1 MYLVVF
7 RSRKR
12 AGYDAAA
19 YAEHADAM
27 EALAREQPGFLAVKT
42 YAADDG
48 ETVTISEW
56 ATREAAKAW
65 RCHPDHAGVQ
75 DAGRTHH
82 YAGYTMFTCLDPQV
96 THYQHDEPDEEDA

>member
-12 AGYDAAA
+12 ADYDVAA
-19 YAEHADAM
+19 YAEHAQAM
-27 EALAREQPGFLAVKT
+27 EKLAQAQPGFLAVKT
-42 YAADDG
+42 YAAPDG

-65 RCHPDHAGVQ
+65 RCHPGHATVQ
-75 DAGRTHH
+75 GEGRKSH
-82 YAGYTMFTCLDPQV
+82 YAHYTMFTCLDPQV
-96 THYQHDEPDEEDA
+96 TEFP

>member
-19 YAEHADAM
+19 YAEHAAAM
-27 EALAREQPGFLAVKT
+27 EELASEQPGFLAVKT

-56 ATREAAKAW
+56 ATRVAAKAW
-65 RCHPDHAGVQ
+65 RCHREHATVQ
-75 DAGRTHH
+75 GEGRKSH
-82 YAGYTMFTCLDPQV
+82 YAQYTMFTCLNPEV
-96 THYQHDEPDEEDA
+96 AEFP

>member
-12 AGYDAAA
+12 ADHDAAA
-19 YAEHADAM
+19 YAAHAGAM

-56 ATREAAKAW
+56 ASREAAKAW
-65 RCHPDHAGVQ
+65 RCHTDHASVQ
-75 DAGRTHH
+75 GEGRKSH
-82 YAGYTMFTCLDPQV
+82 YAQYTMFTCLDPQV
-96 THYQHDEPDEEDA
+96 TEFKSSENS

>member
-12 AGYDAAA
+12 SGYDAAA
-19 YAEHADAM
+19 YARQAGAM
-27 EALAREQPGFLAVKT
+27 EALAARQPGFLAVKT

-56 ATREAAKAW
+56 ATRDAAKAW
-65 RCHPDHAGVQ
+65 RCHPDHASVQ
-75 DAGRTHH
+75 GEGRQHH
-82 YAGYTMFTCLDPQV
+82 YGEYTMFTCLDPQV
-96 THYQHDEPDEEDA
+96 TQYQYDEDA

>member
-7 RSRKR
+7 RSHKR

-19 YAEHADAM
+19 YARHAEAM
-27 EALAREQPGFLAVKT
+27 EELARAQPGFLAVKT

-65 RCHPDHAGVQ
+65 RCHPDHATIQGE
-75 DAGRTHH
+75 GRKSH
-82 YAGYTMFTCLDPQV
+82 YARYTMFTCLDPQV
-96 THYQHDEPDEEDA
+96 TEFKSDEPQNEDA